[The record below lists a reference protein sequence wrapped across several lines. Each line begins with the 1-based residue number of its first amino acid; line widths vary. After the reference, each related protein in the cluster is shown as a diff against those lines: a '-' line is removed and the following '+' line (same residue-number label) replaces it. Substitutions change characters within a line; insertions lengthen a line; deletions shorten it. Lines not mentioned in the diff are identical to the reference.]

1 MLQVRGL
8 AKSWPGGAPLFEA
21 VDLDLAP
28 GELVAILGESGAG
41 KSTLLNIIAGL
52 DRPDAGTVTVS
63 DTTRCQ
69 TPGGVRHR
77 EVSDTEITALSE
89 DDLARW
95 RRRHVGFVFQAFHLL
110 PYLTVEENVGLPL
123 LLNGVAAAERSTR
136 ARAALDAVGMGM
148 HAARKPGSLS
158 GGEMQRV
165 AVARAVAHR
174 PALVL
179 ADEPTGNL
187 DEANAAATMQ
197 ALREAVKREGAAGLL
212 VTHSAVAAAS
222 ADRVLRLKGR
232 RLGPA

>member
-63 DTTRCQ
+63 DTNS
-69 TPGGVRHR
+69 
-77 EVSDTEITALSE
+77 VSGYFSVSGTEITALSE
-89 DDLARW
+89 DELARW

>member
-63 DTTRCQ
+63 DT
-69 TPGGVRHR
+69 HS
-77 EVSDTEITALSE
+77 VSGYFSVSGTEITALSE
-89 DDLARW
+89 DELARW
-95 RRRHVGFVFQAFHLL
+95 RRKHVGFVFQAFHLL
-110 PYLTVEENVGLPL
+110 PYLSVEENVGLPL
-123 LLNGVAAAERSTR
+123 LLNGVAAAERSAR

>member
-1 MLQVRGL
+1 MLRVRGL

-52 DRPDAGTVTVS
+52 DRADAGTVTVS
-63 DTTRCQ
+63 DTVSGT
-69 TPGGVRHR
+69 
-77 EVSDTEITALSE
+77 EVTALSE
-89 DDLARW
+89 DGLALW
-95 RRRHVGFVFQAFHLL
+95 RRKRVGFVFQAFHLL
-110 PYLTVEENVGLPL
+110 PYLTVEENVALPL
-123 LLNGVAAAERSTR
+123 LLNGVAAGERSAR
-136 ARAALDAVGMGM
+136 ARAALAAVGMAM
-148 HAARKPGSLS
+148 HAARKPASLS

-165 AVARAVAHR
+165 AVARAVAHK
-174 PALVL
+174 PSLVL

-197 ALREAVKREGAAGLL
+197 ALRAAVKREGAAGLL

-222 ADRVLRLKGR
+222 ADRVMRLAGR

>member
-1 MLQVRGL
+1 MLQARGL
-8 AKSWPGGAPLFEA
+8 AKRWPGGVPLFEA

-63 DTTRCQ
+63 DTNS
-69 TPGGVRHR
+69 
-77 EVSDTEITALSE
+77 VSGYFSVSGTEITALSE
-89 DDLARW
+89 DELARW
-95 RRRHVGFVFQAFHLL
+95 RRKHVGFVFQAFHLL
-110 PYLTVEENVGLPL
+110 PYLSVEENVGLPL

-148 HAARKPGSLS
+148 HAARKPASLS

>member
-8 AKSWPGGAPLFEA
+8 AKSWPGGAPLFEV

-63 DTTRCQ
+63 DTNS
-69 TPGGVRHR
+69 
-77 EVSDTEITALSE
+77 VSGYFSVSGTEITALSE
-89 DDLARW
+89 DELARW
-95 RRRHVGFVFQAFHLL
+95 RRKHVGFVFQAFHLL
-110 PYLTVEENVGLPL
+110 PYLSVEENVGLPL

-148 HAARKPGSLS
+148 HAARKPASLS